1 MGKALIHIFKIYKA
15 DRSGSALCFTT
26 KMQKYFFLLLTVL
39 ILSFFFNA
47 EVISQWLPDSS
58 ADDHT
63 RRGVDFIYSLQFD
76 SAKSE
81 FNYLIKIKPDHPAG
95 YFFLAMVEWW
105 KILIDLNNKERDDYF
120 YSLLE
125 KVINMC
131 DKKLD
136 SNQDDVT
143 ALFFKGGAIGF
154 RGRLR
159 VHREEW
165 LLAAND
171 GRLAIPIVHRAYK
184 IEPNNVDILLGMGI
198 YNYYRDVIPEE
209 YPFVKPFVVFFP
221 SGDRML
227 GIQQLRQASEKAR
240 YANIEATYFL
250 IQILSNYEKQ
260 YSQALPL
267 AHELYKS
274 YPSNPVFHR
283 YVGRLYSTLGKWE
296 DMHKIYTEIV
306 ERSLASQI
314 GYNTST
320 LREAYFYLGLYGMNY
335 SKLDSALQYFY
346 KCDELSRA
354 LDVGEQ
360 SGFMVLSNLKIGMI
374 YDIQN
379 KRELAVKQYNKVL
392 SMNDHKGSREMA
404 KKHINKPYGQ
414 Y

>member
-15 DRSGSALCFTT
+15 DRSWSALCFI
-26 KMQKYFFLLLTVL
+26 VL
-39 ILSFFFNA
+39 ILSVFFKA
-47 EVISQWLPDSS
+47 EVISQWLPDSLS
-58 ADDHT
+58 DVHT

-81 FNYLIKIKPDHPAG
+81 FNQLIKIKPDHPTG
-95 YFFLAMVEWW
+95 HFFLAMVEWW
-105 KILIDLNNKERDDYF
+105 KILIDLNNKDNDEYF

-125 KVINMC
+125 KVINIC
-131 DKKLD
+131 DKKLN

-209 YPFVKPFVVFFP
+209 YPFVKPFVLFFP
-221 SGDRML
+221 SGDKVL

-267 AHELYKS
+267 ALNLYQR

-283 YVGRLYSTLGKWE
+283 YAGRLYSTLGKWD
-296 DMHKIYTEIV
+296 DMQKIYAEVI

-314 GYNTST
+314 GYNESA
-320 LREAYFYLGLYGMNY
+320 LREAYFYLGLYGMNF

-360 SGFMVLSNLKIGMI
+360 SGFMVISNLRIGMI

-379 KRELAVKQYNKVL
+379 KREFAVKQYNKVL
-392 SMNDHKGSREMA
+392 NMNDHKGSREMA
-404 KKHINKPYGQ
+404 KRYLKKPYGQ
-414 Y
+414 H